1 MNVVEF
7 LQTIVV
13 SGAAV
18 TAIVQFLKSN
28 FVPATVFN
36 KYPRLTTF
44 FASVA
49 ATLVAVWQK
58 CQDVVAGCQTL
69 LQQPLDYAAA
79 VVGIFLIAVVL
90 YNNVLRDKP
99 QS

>member
-13 SGAAV
+13 SGATV
-18 TAIVQFLKSN
+18 TLIVQFLKSN

-44 FASVA
+44 AASVA
-49 ATLVAVWQK
+49 ATAFAAWQK
-58 CQDVVAGCQTL
+58 CQDIVAGCQSL
-69 LQQPLDYAAA
+69 FQQPLDYAAA
-79 VVGIFLIAVVL
+79 VVGIFIIAVVL

>member
-1 MNVVEF
+1 MQVVEF
-7 LQTIVV
+7 LQTIIV

-18 TAIVQFLKSN
+18 TLIVQFLKSN
-28 FVPATVFN
+28 FIPPQIFN

-44 FASVA
+44 AASIV

-58 CQDVVAGCQTL
+58 CQDVVAGCQSL

-79 VVGIFLIAVVL
+79 VIGIFIIAVVL

-99 QS
+99 QA